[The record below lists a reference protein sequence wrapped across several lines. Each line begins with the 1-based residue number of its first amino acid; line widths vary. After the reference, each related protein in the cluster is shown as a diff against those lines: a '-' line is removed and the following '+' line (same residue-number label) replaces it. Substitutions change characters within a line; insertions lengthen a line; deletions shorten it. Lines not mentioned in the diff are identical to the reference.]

1 MRWDELTDD
10 DGRPSRKG
18 VVWAVVIA
26 FLLVVVLPLG
36 LWAGGV
42 LFAPTAGKAQA
53 YKDKHSASNW
63 TQAQAGFESLY
74 ADAQKFDQQI
84 GDAQTAL
91 DNFKSENPEWKSAGP
106 YDALTEDLHNK
117 QTVLTGLQQ
126 QCRNTVA
133 DYNARART
141 YTLRDFRS
149 GDLPQQLGQDESTDC
164 ATAPTPVP
172 QPTNS

>member
-1 MRWDELTDD
+1 MSYYDDET
-10 DGRPSRKG
+10 GRPTRKG

-42 LFAPTAGKAQA
+42 LFAPVAGKAQA
-53 YKDKHSASNW
+53 YKDKHNATNW

-74 ADAQKFDQQI
+74 ADAQKFDRQMD
-84 GDAQTAL
+84 DAQATL
-91 DNFKSENPEWKSAGP
+91 DQFKHDNPEWKQAGP

-117 QTVLTGLQQ
+117 ETVVTGLQQ

-149 GDLPQQLGQDESTDC
+149 GDLPAKLGEDESTDC
-164 ATAPTPVP
+164 VATPSP